1 MILNLNKFGKF
12 KNKSFEI
19 SDGLTL
25 FYGENESGKTTIFD
39 SLMLLLSENKKTSSF
54 AKQIKSRYG
63 DDIDIYL
70 EPEIEPSKKMHPQ
83 SYNNL
88 YAIRQSEIIFEM
100 SDSKKDSKDWESE
113 IKKKLFSSDID
124 IGKIIS
130 EIKSEYSGKSQ
141 NSIPSILKNLKYRK
155 EEIKDELNELY
166 SKANTE
172 VNKKDNLKELNEE
185 YNKNDI
191 LIKEKIAEYTK
202 LSETINSQKN
212 SELKNVK
219 LELIKLITD
228 FNKKDKFLSEN
239 IYLKEDHSPK
249 INDMTKKIEDSQNNI
264 SYLNGKIEALKKS
277 EEEKNNTD
285 YESRKIRI
293 DRAIKKIDDLIKK
306 NYKIPKAVFLGII
319 VIIASFLSFYFKNPY
334 WFLIILPSIP
344 FMFIKD
350 SNNDKTINDI
360 LYALPELN
368 IDNYNLDIS
377 SLKDILTKELV
388 KIELILSK
396 NDGEELN
403 NYIKELEDNMQKLEI
418 YNKELSNFF
427 RKINVRD
434 KENYYEIKSD
444 YDSVYKSTEELFSKL
459 MTEAKKLG
467 FKDIATLEADCF
479 RVLKELDDKGI
490 NPETFNE
497 MELRNLENRLK
508 ELEKEIKYIENNMNK
523 ILSNMSYI
531 KGELSS
537 ADDVHSNII
546 ELESELKK
554 NDEEI
559 KELNKKRSAL
569 ELLENMLSKINKK
582 NDDIF
587 DSLSNEA
594 KVLYNHITGKDLSDD
609 GIIMSGF
616 DKNKIMV
623 KDKQNESRNV
633 ELLSSATKDAV
644 YISMRLSI
652 LTKIHEAG
660 RLILL
665 DDPFITFDNN
675 RTKEALSFIRE
686 YSKKYKIPVAIFTKD
701 IFIRDTMRE
710 YEEAVIHEL
719 S

>member
-396 NDGEELN
+396 NDDEELN

-490 NPETFNE
+490 NTETFNE